1 MDSGSGSRWPTG
13 WLLSFH
19 HIIQH
24 IHVAR
29 LGSVP
34 PRRASVFVCRNHFR
48 HTKTQLAPVRRRVQ
62 FRHSQRTIP
71 LSKKHLRNKK
81 SRADSPLQYY
91 EDLQGLKSAIVGHAR
106 PPKDIGNQPPKTAL
120 PCGQMDS
127 NRHMTAWIFDGEE
140 ISPNKYFRIYR
151 FPEFRNSGNIHSK
164 GDSCTSMNIELK
176 IQHDQSPTPQIF
188 KR

>member
-1 MDSGSGSRWPTG
+1 MFQSGSSEHFLKPNIFRCCQLEIVTMDSGSGSRWPTG
-13 WLLSFH
+13 WLLSLH

-71 LSKKHLRNKK
+71 LPEKASPKRKITGGFSAAILRGSSGIKKRGCRPCKASEGHRESTPENCIT
-81 SRADSPLQYY
+81 LQANVQQSIH
-91 EDLQGLKSAIVGHAR
+91 ETAIVFVH
-106 PPKDIGNQPPKTAL
+106 
-120 PCGQMDS
+120 
-127 NRHMTAWIFDGEE
+127 
-140 ISPNKYFRIYR
+140 
-151 FPEFRNSGNIHSK
+151 
-164 GDSCTSMNIELK
+164 
-176 IQHDQSPTPQIF
+176 
-188 KR
+188 

>member
-91 EDLQGLKSAIVGHAR
+91 EDLQGLKSVLVGHAR

-120 PCGQMDS
+120 PCRQ
-127 NRHMTAWIFDGEE
+127 TT
-140 ISPNKYFRIYR
+140 NKPSMKLVLYLFIDPAFQDFGNSYR
-151 FPEFRNSGNIHSK
+151 RLFLHDEMLPFVRAGTLFLNSRTREFVRERTLERT
-164 GDSCTSMNIELK
+164 C
-176 IQHDQSPTPQIF
+176 
-188 KR
+188 